1 MGSRIA
7 AALRY
12 YTGVGRDAQLL
23 IIARAISLFPVG
35 FVSVIET
42 VYLTRIGYEPTAIGL
57 LLTLSG
63 LAGSIVTLPFGIL
76 ADRYGR
82 RRLLLLGV
90 VATSGGLIAFVV
102 TTEYVWLVVGGALHG
117 VGYGMLFPAWGALLA
132 EKTSQDKRNVAF
144 SVSAFVQTL
153 ALTGSSFLGTL
164 PDWLRRG
171 YSVEL
176 GESYRFLF
184 LVGVVITATAV
195 LPALM
200 IRDTAPA
207 RHPRFLPYHSWPVVR
222 RITVVQAFIGFGA
235 GFIIPLF
242 PLWFFLAFRLDE
254 AVLGPLFAVANA
266 ATAFSF
272 LFAPR
277 LAEALGT
284 VRSIVTTNGMATV
297 LLVTIPFAT
306 DYVAVAVLFVVRQFL
321 MNMSDP
327 ILTSYTLS
335 LVDPTERA
343 MVAGVTAAAWSIP
356 NAISPS
362 LGGYFI
368 ERIYLHLPFFVCG
381 TFYAGA
387 VLALQR
393 FFGRRPDSKQSESA

>member
-1 MGSRIA
+1 MGSRVA

-12 YTGVGRDAQLL
+12 YTGLGRDARLL
-23 IIARAISLFPVG
+23 ILARAISLFPVG

-63 LAGSIVTLPFGIL
+63 LAGSMVALPFGIL

-82 RRLLLLGV
+82 RRLVLLGIA
-90 VATSGGLIAFVV
+90 ATSGGLVAFVV
-102 TTEYVWLVVGGALHG
+102 TTEYLWLVVGGALHG
-117 VGYGMLFPAWGALLA
+117 VGYGMFFPAWGALMA
-132 EKTSQDKRNVAF
+132 EKTSEGKRNIAF
-144 SVSAFVQTL
+144 SVSSFVQTL
-153 ALTGSSFLGTL
+153 VLTGSSFLGAL
-164 PDWLRRG
+164 PDWLRRS

-176 GESYRFLF
+176 GDSYRVLF
-184 LVGVVITATAV
+184 LVGVIITTTAA
-195 LPALM
+195 LPALL
-200 IRDTAPA
+200 IRDTASA
-207 RHPRFLPYHSWPVVR
+207 RHLTFLPHRSWPVLR
-222 RITVVQAFIGFGA
+222 RMTVVQAFIGFGA

-277 LAEALGT
+277 LAEVLGT
-284 VRSIVTTNGMATV
+284 VRSIVTTNGVATA

-306 DYVAVAVLFVVRQFL
+306 DYVAVAVLFIVRQFL

-327 ILTSYTLS
+327 VLTAYTLS
-335 LVDPTERA
+335 LVDPAERA
-343 MVAGVTAAAWSIP
+343 TVAGVTGAAWSIP
-356 NAISPS
+356 NAISPT
-362 LGGYFI
+362 LGGYFM

-381 TFYAGA
+381 AFYAGA
-387 VLALQR
+387 VVALQR
-393 FFGRRPDSKQSESA
+393 FFGRRPSSRQTPIA